1 MQKKLKIYFLGSGD
15 IAVPVLKKL
24 YQHPAI
30 ELLGVIT
37 QPDRPCGRG
46 SKLAPTPVGS
56 AAAELENMPLFKT
69 DQVNSP
75 EILQILR
82 AADPDFLV
90 VVSFGQILKNDLL
103 TLPRYSCLNVH
114 ASLLPRYRGAS
125 PIIQAI
131 LHREEASGIAFM
143 QMEKGL
149 DTGPV
154 YQMISYPLD
163 GTETA
168 PSLELALGE
177 TAAQHLPDVLCGIA
191 SGALQSVPQDHA
203 SATCC
208 GKIRREHGKIDWG
221 ASAAA
226 IEAMARAYAP
236 WPGAYFTAHTPDKD
250 VVITI
255 LRAKVRPDLGGKP
268 GTVLEAGKRG
278 WIIACG
284 EGALELLTISVPG
297 KREMAATAFLN
308 GLRGAAITLDEPGQP
323 PPLP

>member
-1 MQKKLKIYFLGSGD
+1 MKPKIYFLGSGD
-15 IAVPVLKKL
+15 IAVPVLEKL
-24 YQHPAI
+24 VQNTDFQV
-30 ELLGVIT
+30 LGVIT

-46 SKLAPTPVGS
+46 SKLAPTPVG
-56 AAAELENMPLFKT
+56 AAAAAMESMPLFKT

-82 AADPDFLV
+82 EAEPDFLV
-90 VVSFGQILKNDLL
+90 VVSFGQILKADLL

-125 PIIQAI
+125 PIIQSI
-131 LHREEASGIAFM
+131 LHRENATGIAFM

-154 YQMISYPLD
+154 YQMVTYPLN

-168 PSLELALGE
+168 PALELALGK
-177 TAAQHLPDVLCGIA
+177 TAAEHLPDVLLKIA
-191 SGALQSVPQDHA
+191 SGEMQCVPQDHA
-203 SATCC
+203 AATCC
-208 GKIRREHGKIDWG
+208 GKIRREHGKINWG
-221 ASAAA
+221 ASAAE

-255 LRAKVRPDLGGKP
+255 LKAKVREDLSGAP
-268 GTVLEAGKRG
+268 GTVLEASKRG
-278 WIIACG
+278 LIIACG
-284 EGALELLTISVPG
+284 ENALELLTISVPG

-308 GLRGAAITLDEPGQP
+308 GLRGAAITLDAPEQP
-323 PPLP
+323 SPLP